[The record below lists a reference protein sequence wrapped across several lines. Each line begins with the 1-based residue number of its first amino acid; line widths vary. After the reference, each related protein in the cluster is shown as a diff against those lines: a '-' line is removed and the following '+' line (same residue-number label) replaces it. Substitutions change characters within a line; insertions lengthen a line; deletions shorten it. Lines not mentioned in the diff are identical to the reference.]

1 MITAHQVMDLVEV
14 PWPDLS
20 HTAPVNIVNP
30 KP

>member
-20 HTAPVNIVNP
+20 HTGKQSTG